1 MNFRSLTR
9 TYNRFSLPKKVAT
22 GGVAIAGIGAL
33 IGIPVLTLNPMRPPT
48 VINEDAYYKTQVTD
62 PSLGGENTASSPIAP
77 NLDTTTPADIPI
89 YSNNSAQT
97 AIDSSNSTQHS
108 IDSSNSAQTPIGSS
122 KSAIPGSNSNLGS
135 NSFGIDTS
143 DIPSNIGENSPRLS
157 RIGRGG
163 SSQNP
168 YSNSSSKPMSN
179 RYTPNGSLSSNP
191 YNASSRL
198 PKNYS
203 SPGDTSL
210 RTRYSLP
217 IPTSSNTYNLQPSPG
232 NVYSNPNS
240 QASTGAG
247 KNSLL
252 QSGSTPNTSISGNSP
267 FAPSTVNSQSGG
279 FNQPTSTTG
288 TGEVVNGRING
299 G

>member
-9 TYNRFSLPKKVAT
+9 TYNRFSLPKKVAI

-48 VINEDAYYKTQVTD
+48 VINEDAYYKSQVTD
-62 PSLGGENTASSPIAP
+62 PSLGGGNTASSPVAP
-77 NLDTTTPADIPI
+77 NLDTATPADIPN
-89 YSNNSAQT
+89 SSDSAQT
-97 AIDSSNSTQHS
+97 PT
-108 IDSSNSAQTPIGSS
+108 DSSNSAQTSIDST

-143 DIPSNIGENSPRLS
+143 DVPSNIGENSPRLS
-157 RIGRGG
+157 RIGTGG
-163 SSQNP
+163 NTQNP
-168 YSNSSSKPMSN
+168 YSNSYSKRLSN
-179 RYTPNGSLSSNP
+179 SYTPSGSLSSNP
-191 YNASSRL
+191 YNASSSL

-217 IPTSSNTYNLQPSPG
+217 IPASSNTYNLQPSPG
-232 NVYSNPNS
+232 NVYSNPNT

-247 KNSLL
+247 NNSLTE
-252 QSGSTPNTSISGNSP
+252 SGTPPTSTSGDLP

-288 TGEVVNGRING
+288 TGEAINGRTNG